1 MVPAVPPAPVPSAA
15 PVLAVNAPTLMAP
28 AVLLVMAMLPALPPA
43 PSVAEPASPL
53 VEISPVPEILAQ
65 MADGAALS
73 AGDVHDRLARD
84 FDLGPQDEAMVEIAA
99 HLDALVA
106 LGLVRRT

>member
-1 MVPAVPPAPVPSAA
+1 MASC
-15 PVLAVNAPTLMAP
+15 TLDDL
-28 AVLLVMAMLPALPPA
+28 VLLYHRRSGQTHMV
-43 PSVAEPASPL
+43 
-53 VEISPVPEILAQ
+53 ISPVPEILAQ